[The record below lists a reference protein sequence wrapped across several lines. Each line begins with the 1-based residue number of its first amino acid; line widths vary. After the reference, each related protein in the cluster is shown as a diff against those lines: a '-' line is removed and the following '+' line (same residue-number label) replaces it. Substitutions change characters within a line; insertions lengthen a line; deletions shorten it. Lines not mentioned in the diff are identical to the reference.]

1 MQRKYRLLRE
11 HAYMDGRETF
21 AALAANDPTFRD
33 FICMYVEEGYKRNP
47 NVVSIAN
54 SDPRVIQLTTHWM
67 RRFSRNRLI
76 FSVQYHADQDLLEV
90 TRFWGATV
98 NIDPATVQIQR
109 KSNSG
114 RLGGRT
120 WRSKY
125 GVLTVRSGDTLLRAR
140 LQAWMDC
147 LQAEWLNSPGPG
159 A

>member
-1 MQRKYRLLRE
+1 
-11 HAYMDGRETF
+11 
-21 AALAANDPTFRD
+21 
-33 FICMYVEEGYKRNP
+33 
-47 NVVSIAN
+47 
-54 SDPRVIQLTTHWM
+54 M
-67 RRFSRNRLI
+67 RRFSRNGLI

-98 NIDPATVQIQR
+98 NIDPATVRIQR

-125 GVLTVRSGDTLLRAR
+125 GVLAVRSADTLLRAR